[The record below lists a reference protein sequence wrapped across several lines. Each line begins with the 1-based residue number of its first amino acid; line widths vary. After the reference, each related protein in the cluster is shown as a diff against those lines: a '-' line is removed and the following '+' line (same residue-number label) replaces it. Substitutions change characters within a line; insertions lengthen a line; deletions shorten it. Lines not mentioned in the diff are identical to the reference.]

1 MCSRCAIR
9 ASRSIGRNVPTH
21 VDTHTRVLGT
31 LSANAGQHLFGVAR
45 EQEVL
50 GEVGQPI
57 GVRLLERARIAARQG
72 RRRRVGFL
80 ALAVTVGASVRFP
93 FVARAGVFVRLHVC
107 LQVAG
112 KRERF
117 VADFTNVWFIT
128 CEPKRTRERKVERER
143 KKKEE
148 NFNNEKK
155 YHAEDLPHLQ
165 LKRKRFNRPDIRYNC
180 ARRPSSPSHAQ
191 SRNHSVRQREQQ
203 A

>member
-1 MCSRCAIR
+1 MFLVCEYVCFSSECEFCGVCECAPVAPFGPADQLDGMSRR
-9 ASRSIGRNVPTH
+9 TF
-21 VDTHTRVLGT
+21 THTHARVLGT

-117 VADFTNVWFIT
+117 VADFTNVRFIT
-128 CEPKRTRERKVERER
+128 CEPERTRERER
-143 KKKEE
+143 
-148 NFNNEKK
+148 
-155 YHAEDLPHLQ
+155 
-165 LKRKRFNRPDIRYNC
+165 
-180 ARRPSSPSHAQ
+180 
-191 SRNHSVRQREQQ
+191 
-203 A
+203 